1 LAYVS
6 HLNPPLLD
14 QAHECMDVYTK
25 TLGDGIGSSEAA
37 SVAAYFE
44 SLQQLGEAGHFYS
57 LCGQYA
63 RALRLFLQCGENE
76 VERAIEVVGK
86 ARNDA
91 LTHTLIDFLMGETDG
106 VAKEPRHIY
115 RLYMAL
121 GNFTQAAS
129 TAAIIARQ
137 EQELGNYKQAH
148 VVLFET
154 IKQLEDHEV
163 CGYP

>member
-1 LAYVS
+1 
-6 HLNPPLLD
+6 
-14 QAHECMDVYTK
+14 MDVYTK